1 VGFEEFT
8 DVQVGLA
15 SAVDQLAAEFEG
27 VFEREYI
34 ARIVNE
40 SAEQLGGSAVASFVP
55 VLAQRFARER
65 LLAQARAEGKVARGV
80 TEVVFVSLTG
90 GGRAQIGAALLDRST
105 GGSVSVHSA
114 GSGATGGIDPNVHA
128 AMLEIGIDLTDE
140 FNRPISQE
148 VLEGADIVVTMGRSV
163 GAIEIPETV
172 LHVDWRVGDPAGAD
186 LDEVRRVRED
196 IERRVEQLAEELT
209 RTLEVAHA
217 YDPTAPR

>member
-8 DVQVGLA
+8 DVQAGLA
-15 SAVDQLAAEFEG
+15 SAVDQLAVEFEG
-27 VFEREYI
+27 VFERGYI
-34 ARIVNE
+34 VRIVNE
-40 SAEQLGGSAVASFVP
+40 SAEQLGGSTVASFVP

-65 LLAQARAEGKVARGV
+65 LQAQARSEGKIARGV

-128 AMLEIGIDLTDE
+128 AMLEIGIDLSDE
-140 FNRPISQE
+140 FNRPITPQ

-163 GAIEIPETV
+163 GTVDIPETV
-172 LHVDWRVGDPAGAD
+172 RHVDWRVGDPAGAD

-196 IERRVEQLAEELT
+196 IERRVELLAAELT
-209 RTLEVAHA
+209 HAAEAARA
-217 YDPTAPR
+217 YDPTVPR